1 VAQAR
6 KKRET
11 PETAVQPQADATA
24 TKAMVYSYY
33 TAVNDGRWTDVVD
46 SFHDDAVLLVPSQLP
61 KVGRE
66 TILAF
71 YESHGRRFHQHH
83 DDVPLLMM
91 DGNRVMTLV
100 DFNGVDRNGNVV
112 QFWTAGI
119 FTIEDRKIRQY
130 RVIFDTAQL
139 EGPVPPGTR

>member
-1 VAQAR
+1 VA
-6 KKRET
+6 KGKNTET
-11 PETAVQPQADATA
+11 SVAALQPQGDATA

-33 TAVNDGRWTDVVD
+33 AAVNDGRWTDVVD
-46 SFHDDAVLLVPSQLP
+46 YFHDDAVLLVPSQLP

-66 TILAF
+66 VILKF
-71 YESHGRRFHQHH
+71 YESHGRRFHEHH
-83 DDVPLLMM
+83 DDVPLLML

-139 EGPVPPGTR
+139 QGPTPPGVM

>member
-1 VAQAR
+1 MGVEIAKTAAAAAQ
-6 KKRET
+6 
-11 PETAVQPQADATA
+11 QQADGTA
-24 TKAMVYSYY
+24 TRAMVYGYY
-33 TAVNDGRWTDVVD
+33 QAVNEGRWTDVAD
-46 SFHDDAVLLVPSQLP
+46 YFHDDAVLLVPSQLP

-66 TILAF
+66 TILRF
-71 YESHGRRFHQHH
+71 YESHGRRFPEHH

-112 QFWTAGI
+112 HFWTAGF
-119 FTIEDRKIRQY
+119 FTIESGKIRQY

-139 EGPVPPGTR
+139 QGPVPPGTE

>member
-1 VAQAR
+1 VAQVN
-6 KKRET
+6 KSET
-11 PETAVQPQADATA
+11 SVTTDVADATA

-33 TAVNDGRWTDVVD
+33 AAVNDGRWTDVVD
-46 SFHDDAVLLVPSQLP
+46 YFHDDAVLLVPSQLP

-66 TILAF
+66 VILKF
-71 YESHGRRFHQHH
+71 YESHGRRFHKHH
-83 DDVPLLMM
+83 DDVPLLML

-139 EGPVPPGTR
+139 EGPVPPGTG